1 MAGKGKG
8 ARGRK
13 PGQKGTTGQERAGII
28 FSPARMTRLLRQ
40 KRVSARCSQ
49 LAGVFMAGALQYVV
63 EEVLD
68 QAGEHC
74 REAKKKQIRPR
85 HIMQAVSADDEL
97 SKLCYKI

>member
-1 MAGKGKG
+1 
-8 ARGRK
+8 
-13 PGQKGTTGQERAGII
+13 
-28 FSPARMTRLLRQ
+28 
-40 KRVSARCSQ
+40 
-49 LAGVFMAGALQYVV
+49 MAGALQYVV

-85 HIMQAVSADDEL
+85 HIMQAVSADEEL